1 MRTSNLRLLLV
12 HTFTELL
19 KRPGTKLAI
28 GLLNVLALFALVTA
42 YSQLRE
48 QQASVNDYRQEVRER
63 WEANPDKHPHR
74 MAHYGYVAF
83 REQHPLSFFDR
94 GLDSYVGNAV
104 FLEAHRQNTVNF
116 STASLSTLVGTDY
129 WQGTG
134 FVLRIPV
141 GTITSHFADGAIPA
155 FYAHLF
161 DGLCPAAPLRLTDRK
176 LRYVLIRYFTADRL
190 GIHDK

>member
-116 STASLSTLVGTDY
+116 STASLSTSLLRFGELSGALVLQALLPLLIFF
-129 WQGTG
+129 WG
-134 FVLRIPV
+134 FTVVAGRN
-141 GTITSHFADGAIPA
+141 
-155 FYAHLF
+155 
-161 DGLCPAAPLRLTDRK
+161 
-176 LRYVLIRYFTADRL
+176 
-190 GIHDK
+190 